1 MLSRRHIRIKV
12 LQALYTSTR
21 QGELDGVVL
30 EKNLTSSIERIEEL
44 YGYELKLLDEL
55 RKACAHFIELAQKRK
70 VEANVERNPN
80 RKMLENRFLLFI
92 EDNEALA
99 SLWRSRGIQWT
110 EERDVIRSLFLKI
123 KEDELYKEYLS
134 NGESSWE
141 DDKRFIRRLYD
152 AHVVHNEDFHQIY
165 EDKNLHWADDL
176 DAAQMMVEK
185 TLRKAGPEA
194 LKKKKL
200 LVKLYKDAEDRA
212 FGPDLLHK
220 TLKSMDDSLKRIS
233 AKARNWEMDR
243 IAVLDVLLMQMALA
257 EFQFFPT
264 VPLKV
269 SMNEYIELSK
279 GYSTPKSAMF
289 VNGVMDKVLLDLK
302 KEGKIKKIGRGLLEH

>member
-1 MLSRRHIRIKV
+1 
-12 LQALYTSTR
+12 
-21 QGELDGVVL
+21 
-30 EKNLTSSIERIEEL
+30 
-44 YGYELKLLDEL
+44 
-55 RKACAHFIELAQKRK
+55 
-70 VEANVERNPN
+70 
-80 RKMLENRFLLFI
+80 
-92 EDNEALA
+92 
-99 SLWRSRGIQWT
+99 
-110 EERDVIRSLFLKI
+110 
-123 KEDELYKEYLS
+123 
-134 NGESSWE
+134 
-141 DDKRFIRRLYD
+141 
-152 AHVVHNEDFHQIY
+152 
-165 EDKNLHWADDL
+165 
-176 DAAQMMVEK
+176 MMVEK

-194 LKKKKL
+194 QKKKKL
-200 LVKLYKDAEDRA
+200 LVNLYKDAEDRA

-220 TLKSMDDSLKRIS
+220 TLRSMDDSLKRIS

-302 KEGKIKKIGRGLLEH
+302 KEGKIKKIGRGLLDH

>member
-21 QGELDGVVL
+21 QGELDGAVL

-55 RKACAHFIELAQKRK
+55 RKACAHFMELAQNRK
-70 VEANVERNPN
+70 LAANVERNPN

-92 EDNEALA
+92 EENDAFA
-99 SLWRSRGIQWT
+99 SLCRSRGINWT
-110 EERDVIRSLFLKI
+110 EERDIIRSLFLQI

-194 LKKKKL
+194 QKKNRL
-200 LVKLYKDAEDRA
+200 LVKLYKDAEDRT

-302 KEGKIKKIGRGLLEH
+302 KEGKIKKIGRGLLDH